1 MIFELDPPEP
11 APMGRASWL
20 LPAAAGA
27 LLALALLQFFG
38 RSQPE
43 AAAGP
48 LARPAGPSSV
58 VAERLAPRYVPL
70 SGEQLGS
77 RAGLEVLSLPPSV
90 GTVSQRTL
98 SSGVTGLVP
107 AAALAPGVQVA
118 FILSD
123 GRIATLVESIDGA
136 GGSTSQAADAERVS
150 VRGVPGI
157 AYTAKSRD
165 QASFVA
171 WSANGVRFELWSR
184 TVETAQLLRLAEM
197 LE

>member
-1 MIFELDPPEP
+1 MILELDPPEP

-27 LLALALLQFFG
+27 LLALALFLFFG
-38 RSQPE
+38 RPQPE

-48 LARPAGPSSV
+48 LLRPAAPSFA
-58 VAERLAPRYVPL
+58 VADRPAPRYVPL
-70 SGEQLGS
+70 SGEQLAS

-107 AAALAPGVQVA
+107 AGALSPGVQVT

-123 GRIATLVESIDGA
+123 GRIVTLVESTDGA
-136 GGSTSQAADAERVS
+136 GATSQTAEAERVS
-150 VRGVPGI
+150 VRGAPGV

-165 QASFVA
+165 QASFVS
-171 WSANGVRFELWSR
+171 WTANGVRFELWSR
-184 TVETAQLLRLAEM
+184 TVETAQLLRLADM